1 MSKKGELKKAIA
13 QSREEIEQLER
24 KLGRSQVAI
33 IEAIISQAKPSDKDI
48 EYFRTYAELIDVE
61 RENLQKLNEELKNLY
76 QQKKRRNSKRRFS
89 VWSAYSVFNVG

>member
-33 IEAIISQAKPSDKDI
+33 IEAIISQAKPSGKDI

-61 RENLQKLNEELKNLY
+61 RENLQKLNEELKNL
-76 QQKKRRNSKRRFS
+76 
-89 VWSAYSVFNVG
+89 